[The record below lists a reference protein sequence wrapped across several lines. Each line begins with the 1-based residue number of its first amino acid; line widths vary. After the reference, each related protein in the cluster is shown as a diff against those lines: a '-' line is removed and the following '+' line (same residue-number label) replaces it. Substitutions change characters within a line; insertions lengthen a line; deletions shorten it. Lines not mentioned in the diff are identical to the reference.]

1 MDNNFEYASQLG
13 AKMKELLLPDIIDK
27 IDKLIVES
35 GMRRFNKKLNRQ
47 QLIKDLAKD
56 FTELTS
62 EIDIG
67 NGKTWDA
74 SFFLVDGD
82 IYFIVGEYSCGI
94 GFKYSMDEF
103 DDNQFNNLM
112 EYMLLVANKKL
123 KE

>member
-27 IDKLIVES
+27 IDKLIVGS

-62 EIDIG
+62 EIDTG
-67 NGKTWDA
+67 NGKTWNVL
-74 SFFLVDGD
+74 FLLVDGD
-82 IYFIVGEYSCGI
+82 IYFMVGEYGCGI
-94 GFKYSMDEF
+94 SFKYTMDEF
-103 DDNQFNNLM
+103 DDNQFNTLM
-112 EYMLLVANKKL
+112 EYMLLVANEKL